1 MSPDVPSIQ
10 LQQIPTDK
18 QSCFIQP
25 SSGSRIWINLKQNV
39 DIILYNFLHKDFSIF
54 PYKTFIL
61 KRAIDMV
68 VLNAY
73 LDGFLFL
80 KLAIRYWS
88 PQKIVLEILLVHEI
102 PKSGNHY

>member
-1 MSPDVPSIQ
+1 M
-10 LQQIPTDK
+10 
-18 QSCFIQP
+18 
-25 SSGSRIWINLKQNV
+25 
-39 DIILYNFLHKDFSIF
+39 FL
-54 PYKTFIL
+54 YKTFIL

-80 KLAIRYWS
+80 KLAIKYWS